1 MITTGFS
8 PELLRRDADPSP
20 SDDTHRKK
28 KRAEGLFLFVSCF
41 DCRQAPIEGERHQ
54 KTLMLDVGS
63 QSGQDQRRRVN
74 SQRLRGH

>member
-28 KRAEGLFLFVSCF
+28 KRAEGLFFVYV
-41 DCRQAPIEGERHQ
+41 CRVSIADR
-54 KTLMLDVGS
+54 L
-63 QSGQDQRRRVN
+63 QSRENVIKKP
-74 SQRLRGH
+74 